1 MYNRP
6 EQIMEQYELEIKG
19 ISRGRDGYVCE
30 TEQGPVILKAYRGS
44 KERAEFLADML
55 EHLQREG
62 ILAEAVVRTKEG
74 EPLSVGEDE
83 TSYILSASF
92 AGAECDTRSRD
103 DMLAAVS
110 LLARMHCAA
119 ERYQG
124 KIPEFV
130 RAEKNAQLL
139 LCEKHNRELRKV
151 HNYIRSKKKKNEFEM
166 LFASQYEGFM
176 KKAEQVTTLL
186 KAEQQEMEMGFC
198 HGDYNQHN
206 VIFCGRGTAILRF
219 DHFVYQENV
228 SDLANFMRKMLEKN
242 NWNAGLG
249 IDMIRAYDKERKLSQ
264 QELRTLYQYMA
275 YPEKFWKVANHYY
288 NSHKAWLS
296 GRNIEKL
303 EKLIRQEDTRE
314 QFLQILFH
322 FVVK

>member
-1 MYNRP
+1 
-6 EQIMEQYELEIKG
+6 MEQYELEIKG
-19 ISRGRDGYVCE
+19 ISRGRDGYICE
-30 TEQGPVILKAYRGS
+30 TQQGFVTLKVYRGS

-62 ILAEAVVRTKEG
+62 IQAETVIRTREG
-74 EPLSVGEDE
+74 ETLSVGEDE
-83 TSYILSASF
+83 TKYILSTSF
-92 AGAECDTRSRD
+92 TGAECDTKNRD

-110 LLARMHCAA
+110 LLAQMHCAA

-124 KIPEFV
+124 NIPEFV
-130 RAEKNAQLL
+130 RAEKSAQLL

-151 HNYIRSKKKKNEFEM
+151 RNYIRAKKKKNEFEM
-166 LFASQYEGFM
+166 LFANQYERFM
-176 KKAEQVTTLL
+176 EKAEQVTALL
-186 KAEQQEMEMGFC
+186 KSEQQEIEAGFC

-206 VIFCGRGTAILRF
+206 VIFHGRGTAILRF
-219 DHFVYQENV
+219 DNFVYQENV

-242 NWNAGLG
+242 NWNVGLG
-249 IDMIRAYDKERKLSQ
+249 IDMIQAYHNERKLSQ
-264 QELRTLYQYMA
+264 QELQALYRYMA

-303 EKLIRQEDTRE
+303 EKLIRQEDARE
-314 QFLQILFH
+314 QFLQMLFH
-322 FVVK
+322 FVSK